1 MFVYLEEYRLTYK
14 NFLTN
19 HILSLIALFR
29 RIIDFIHAIRTS
41 RINWNRTSLWGDA
54 VTIILLFLSGFGMAV
69 AGGVTLIA
77 YLNFLPAGID
87 WMEYFIFVS
96 GRLESYLLPIGFIL
110 MAIAL
115 SLLPSKY

>member
-1 MFVYLEEYRLTYK
+1 
-14 NFLTN
+14 
-19 HILSLIALFR
+19 
-29 RIIDFIHAIRTS
+29 
-41 RINWNRTSLWGDA
+41 
-54 VTIILLFLSGFGMAV
+54 MAV